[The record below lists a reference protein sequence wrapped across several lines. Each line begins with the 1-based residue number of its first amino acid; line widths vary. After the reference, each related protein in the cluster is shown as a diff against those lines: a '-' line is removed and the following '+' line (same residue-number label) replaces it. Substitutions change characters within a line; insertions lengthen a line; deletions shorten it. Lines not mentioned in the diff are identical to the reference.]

1 MSLIYEGLHLVF
13 KVAGMGPY
21 DNNGYVIA
29 DPKSKEAYLI
39 DAPEGIEMLLHEAA
53 GFNVK
58 GLIITHAHP
67 DHVAGYGELKRLTDI
82 PVAVH
87 ESDIQ
92 RFPGTPDIVF
102 SGKQH
107 FRIGKTIIQVLHT
120 PGHTPGATCLYC
132 SGTLISGDT
141 LFPGGPGRTENP
153 KAFSEILSLIESNY
167 VESVESNAM
176 IDGAIKGMVK
186 SLDPHTSY
194 MPPASY
200 KQMQVETTG
209 KFGGLGIEISIRDG
223 VLTVVSPIEDTPA
236 FKVGIKPLDKIIK
249 IVDVKFHSNL
259 Y

>member
-153 KAFSEILSLIESNY
+153 KAFSEILRSIE
-167 VESVESNAM
+167 EKLFLL
-176 IDGAIKGMVK
+176 DGDTLVMPGHGSDTVLSIAKSEYEIFKGK
-186 SLDPHTSY
+186 EHPEELFGHINWLTS
-194 MPPASY
+194 
-200 KQMQVETTG
+200 
-209 KFGGLGIEISIRDG
+209 
-223 VLTVVSPIEDTPA
+223 
-236 FKVGIKPLDKIIK
+236 
-249 IVDVKFHSNL
+249 
-259 Y
+259 